1 MLIGIP
7 DRFAFLIEKV
17 PEWCDGFVNG
27 LLYVYVNGEMFPKKL
42 YTTTLSDVWSL
53 FDYAFTNPPKD
64 ERLYA
69 LPDDELFAEL
79 RRLRFPEYFTD
90 NEDADEDYRYDD
102 IEYDYRYDIDY
113 YEIGD
118 WGYDIFAVSNGENV
132 RVLIGHWENRESFEL
147 VNSTRITLSEFTDL
161 RDKFSEYYHNEIQ
174 GEQHG

>member
-1 MLIGIP
+1 MIFGNP
-7 DRFAFLIEKV
+7 DKFAFLIEKV
-17 PEWCDGFVNG
+17 PEWCGNGFVNG
-27 LLYVYVNGEMFPKKL
+27 LLYIYVNGEMFPKKL
-42 YTTTLSDVWSL
+42 YTTTLSDLWSL

-90 NEDADEDYRYDD
+90 DEDADEDYRYD
-102 IEYDYRYDIDY
+102 IEY

-147 VNSTRITLSEFTDL
+147 VNSTRITLSEFTKL
-161 RDKFSEYYHNEIQ
+161 RDEFSEYYKKEIQ